1 MWNDIIKKVMKKIEI
16 NDEVYEKLEKA
27 YADFKKS
34 QDKIPPAVYKKY
46 GDSLDSFVQQILS
59 DYIDNL
65 QKSVEFTKSFGD
77 MFKGLDM
84 SKLKEELSSL
94 SSLFSGE
101 MEKKEDKEEEKT
113 SDPSKTKN

>member
-1 MWNDIIKKVMKKIEI
+1 MKKIEI

-27 YADFKKS
+27 YADFRKN
-34 QDKIPPAVYKKY
+34 QDKIPPAIYKKY
-46 GDSLDSFVQQILS
+46 GDSFDSFVQQILS

-65 QKSVEFTKSFGD
+65 QKSVEFSKSFGD

-94 SSLFSGE
+94 SSLFSS
-101 MEKKEDKEEEKT
+101 EKEKEEDKEEEKS

>member
-1 MWNDIIKKVMKKIEI
+1 MKKIEI

-27 YADFKKS
+27 YTDFRKN
-34 QDKIPPAVYKKY
+34 QDKIPPAIYKKY
-46 GDSLDSFVQQILS
+46 GESFDSFVQQLLS

-65 QKSVEFTKSFGD
+65 QKSAEFSKSFGD

-94 SSLFSGE
+94 SSLFSS
-101 MEKKEDKEEEKT
+101 EKEKEDKEEEKT

>member
-1 MWNDIIKKVMKKIEI
+1 MSFEMHSCSNSISFDI
-16 NDEVYEKLEKA
+16 
-27 YADFKKS
+27 
-34 QDKIPPAVYKKY
+34 
-46 GDSLDSFVQQILS
+46 FVQQILS

-65 QKSVEFTKSFGD
+65 QKSVEFSKSFGD

-94 SSLFSGE
+94 SSLFSS
-101 MEKKEDKEEEKT
+101 EKEKEDKEEEKT

>member
-1 MWNDIIKKVMKKIEI
+1 MKKIEI

-27 YADFKKS
+27 YTDFRKS
-34 QDKIPPAVYKKY
+34 QDKIPPAIYKKY
-46 GDSLDSFVQQILS
+46 GDNFDSFVQQILS

-94 SSLFSGE
+94 SSLFSS
-101 MEKKEDKEEEKT
+101 EKEKEDKEEEKT